1 LQPLRKGADVLRK
14 GLKGAEKQGRKRKG
28 NASKNHQKI
37 KKIFF
42 GNKKKVFTFATP
54 NGTDFERSLRQRE

>member
-1 LQPLRKGADVLRK
+1 LQGGWKA
-14 GLKGAEKQGRKRKG
+14 GRKREG
-28 NASKNHQKI
+28 SAAKNHQKI